1 MKPSWA
7 LVADADKII
16 NPDLERLYA
25 ARAHSHVVVVKGAS
39 HSVYESRP
47 KEVAALI
54 EEAAQKSQKL
64 GSIAM
69 NVLHI
74 QSSPRGDKSNS
85 IALTKAFL
93 SASRKILATIDEDV
107 LNIWDEN
114 LPEFDAA
121 SIGAKYKAIKHE
133 PMTDAESHTWN
144 RIQELIGRFQRA
156 NRIVLGLPMWN
167 FSIPYK
173 LKQLID
179 LTAQRNYLFTYDGK
193 EYGPSLNIPKAL
205 VVYTRGSTYREGT
218 PIPPSFDHQA
228 PYIDFW
234 LRMIGVHEVRS
245 VIVDNAWNLN
255 DAQSAA
261 SVAAAKQS
269 VERIAGGFW

>member
-1 MKPSWA
+1 
-7 LVADADKII
+7 
-16 NPDLERLYA
+16 
-25 ARAHSHVVVVKGAS
+25 
-39 HSVYESRP
+39 
-47 KEVAALI
+47 
-54 EEAAQKSQKL
+54 
-64 GSIAM
+64 M

-85 IALTKAFL
+85 IALTNAFI
-93 SASRKILATIDEDV
+93 SASRKVFSEINEDV

-114 LPEFDAA
+114 LPEFDAS

-133 PMTDAESHTWN
+133 PMTAAESYTWN

-193 EYGPSLNIPKAL
+193 KYGPYLKIPKAL
-205 VVYTRGSTYREGT
+205 VVYTRGSEYRVDT
-218 PIPPSFDHQA
+218 PIPPSFDFQA

-234 LRMIGVHEVRS
+234 LRLIGVHEIRS
-245 VIVDNAWNLN
+245 VIVDNAWNKN
-255 DAQSAA
+255 DAESAA
-261 SVAAAKQS
+261 SLAAAKRS
-269 VERIAGGFW
+269 VEEIANGFW

>member
-1 MKPSWA
+1 MK
-7 LVADADKII
+7 
-16 NPDLERLYA
+16 
-25 ARAHSHVVVVKGAS
+25 
-39 HSVYESRP
+39 
-47 KEVAALI
+47 
-54 EEAAQKSQKL
+54 
-64 GSIAM
+64 M

-85 IALTKAFL
+85 IALTNAFL
-93 SASRKILATIDEDV
+93 SASRKVLPVINEDV
-107 LNIWDEN
+107 LNVWDEN

-133 PMTDAESHTWN
+133 PLTDAESQTWN
-144 RIQELIGRFQRA
+144 RIQELIGRSQRA

-179 LTAQRNYLFTYDGK
+179 LTAQRDYLFKYDGK
-193 EYGPSLNIPKAL
+193 EYGPCLNIPKAL
-205 VVYTRGSTYREGT
+205 VVYTRGSGFREDS

-234 LRMIGVHEVRS
+234 LRLVGVREVRS
-245 VIVDNAWNLN
+245 VVVDNAWNQ
-255 DAQSAA
+255 DHAQSEASLAA
-261 SVAAAKQS
+261 CKQA
-269 VERIAGGFW
+269 VEQIVKGFWSLREYTQPPPCNFVEQASASSLR

>member
-1 MKPSWA
+1 
-7 LVADADKII
+7 
-16 NPDLERLYA
+16 
-25 ARAHSHVVVVKGAS
+25 
-39 HSVYESRP
+39 
-47 KEVAALI
+47 
-54 EEAAQKSQKL
+54 
-64 GSIAM
+64 M

-74 QSSPRGDKSNS
+74 QSSPRADKSKS
-85 IALTKAFL
+85 IALTNAFL
-93 SASRKILATIDEDV
+93 SASRKVFPAIDEDI
-107 LNIWDEN
+107 LNVWDAN

-121 SIGAKYKAIKHE
+121 SIGAKYKAIKHQ
-133 PMTDAESHTWN
+133 PMSDAESRTWN

-205 VVYTRGSTYREGT
+205 VVYTRGSAYRENT

-234 LRMIGVHEVRS
+234 LRMIGVREVRS
-245 VIVDNAWNLN
+245 LVVDNVFQD

-261 SVAAAKQS
+261 RVAAGKQS
-269 VERIAGGFW
+269 VERLVDGFW

>member
-1 MKPSWA
+1 
-7 LVADADKII
+7 
-16 NPDLERLYA
+16 
-25 ARAHSHVVVVKGAS
+25 
-39 HSVYESRP
+39 
-47 KEVAALI
+47 
-54 EEAAQKSQKL
+54 
-64 GSIAM
+64 M

-74 QSSPRGDKSNS
+74 QSSPRGENSNS
-85 IALTKAFL
+85 IALTRAFIA
-93 SASRKILATIDEDV
+93 ASRKVLPTINEDV
-107 LNIWDEN
+107 LNIWDEK

-133 PMTDAESHTWN
+133 LMTEAESRTWN
-144 RIQELIGRFQRA
+144 RILELIERFQRA
-156 NRIVLGLPMWN
+156 DRIVLGLPMWN

-193 EYGPSLNIPKAL
+193 EYGPSLNIAKAL
-205 VVYTRGSTYREGT
+205 VVYTRGSEYREGT

-234 LRMIGVHEVRS
+234 LRMIGVREIQS
-245 VIVDNAWNLN
+245 VVVDNAWNKS

-261 SVAAAKQS
+261 SMAAANQS

>member
-1 MKPSWA
+1 
-7 LVADADKII
+7 
-16 NPDLERLYA
+16 
-25 ARAHSHVVVVKGAS
+25 
-39 HSVYESRP
+39 
-47 KEVAALI
+47 
-54 EEAAQKSQKL
+54 
-64 GSIAM
+64 M

-93 SASRKILATIDEDV
+93 SASRKVLPAIEEDV
-107 LNIWDEN
+107 LNVWDEN

-121 SIGAKYKAIKHE
+121 SIGAKYKAIKNQ

-144 RIQELIGRFQRA
+144 RIQELISRFQRA

-179 LTAQRNYLFTYDGK
+179 LVAQRNYLFTYDGK
-193 EYGPSLNIPKAL
+193 EYGPLLNIPKAL
-205 VVYTRGSTYREGT
+205 VVYTRGSTYRENS
-218 PIPPSFDHQA
+218 PIPPAFDHQA

-234 LRMIGVHEVRS
+234 LRMIGVRELRV
-245 VIVDNAWNLN
+245 VIVDNAWNRD
-255 DAQSAA
+255 DADSAA
-261 SVAAAKQS
+261 SLAAAKQS
-269 VERIAGGFW
+269 VERIARDFW

>member
-1 MKPSWA
+1 
-7 LVADADKII
+7 
-16 NPDLERLYA
+16 
-25 ARAHSHVVVVKGAS
+25 
-39 HSVYESRP
+39 
-47 KEVAALI
+47 
-54 EEAAQKSQKL
+54 
-64 GSIAM
+64 M

-85 IALTKAFL
+85 IALTNAFL
-93 SASRKILATIDEDV
+93 SASRKILPAIDEDI

-121 SIGAKYKAIKHE
+121 SIGAKYKAIKHQ
-133 PMTDAESHTWN
+133 PMSDAESQTWK
-144 RIQELIGRFQRA
+144 RILELIGRFQRA

-193 EYGPSLNIPKAL
+193 QYGPSLDIPKAL
-205 VVYTRGSTYREGT
+205 VVYTRGSTYREDT

-234 LRMIGVHEVRS
+234 LRMIGVREIRS
-245 VIVDNAWNLN
+245 VVVDNAWNKD
-255 DAQSAA
+255 DAESAA
-261 SVAAAKQS
+261 SLAAAKQS
-269 VERIAGGFW
+269 LERIVNGFW

>member
-1 MKPSWA
+1 
-7 LVADADKII
+7 
-16 NPDLERLYA
+16 
-25 ARAHSHVVVVKGAS
+25 
-39 HSVYESRP
+39 
-47 KEVAALI
+47 
-54 EEAAQKSQKL
+54 
-64 GSIAM
+64 M

-74 QSSPRGDKSNS
+74 QSSPRGAKSNS
-85 IALTKAFL
+85 IALTNAFL
-93 SASRKILATIDEDV
+93 SASRKVLPLINEDI
-107 LNIWDEN
+107 LNIWREN
-114 LPEFDAA
+114 LPEFDAT

-133 PMTDAESHTWN
+133 PMSEAESHTWK

-193 EYGPSLNIPKAL
+193 EYGPCLDIPKAL
-205 VVYTRGSTYREGT
+205 VVYTRGSAYLADS

-234 LRMIGVHEVRS
+234 LRMIGVREVRS
-245 VIVDNAWNLN
+245 VVVDNAWNQ
-255 DAQSAA
+255 DDDQSAA
-261 SVAAAKQS
+261 SLAAGKQS
-269 VERIAGGFW
+269 VEGIVKDFW

>member
-1 MKPSWA
+1 M
-7 LVADADKII
+7 D
-16 NPDLERLYA
+16 
-25 ARAHSHVVVVKGAS
+25 
-39 HSVYESRP
+39 
-47 KEVAALI
+47 
-54 EEAAQKSQKL
+54 Q
-64 GSIAM
+64 M

-85 IALTKAFL
+85 IALTNAFL
-93 SASRKILATIDEDV
+93 SASRKVFPAIDEDI
-107 LNIWDEN
+107 LNVWNEN
-114 LPEFDAA
+114 LPEFDTA
-121 SIGAKYKAIKHE
+121 SIGAKYKAINHQ

-144 RIQELIGRFQRA
+144 RILELIGRFQRT

-193 EYGPSLNIPKAL
+193 QYGPLLNIPKAL
-205 VVYTRGSTYREGT
+205 VVYTRGSTYREDT

-234 LRMIGVHEVRS
+234 LRMIGVREVRS
-245 VIVDNAWNLN
+245 VVVDNAWNR
-255 DAQSAA
+255 DDVDSAA
-261 SVAAAKQS
+261 SMAAAMQS
-269 VERIAGGFW
+269 VERIVEGFW

>member
-1 MKPSWA
+1 
-7 LVADADKII
+7 
-16 NPDLERLYA
+16 
-25 ARAHSHVVVVKGAS
+25 
-39 HSVYESRP
+39 
-47 KEVAALI
+47 
-54 EEAAQKSQKL
+54 
-64 GSIAM
+64 M

-85 IALTKAFL
+85 IALTNAFL
-93 SASRKILATIDEDV
+93 SASRKVFPAIDEDV
-107 LNIWDEN
+107 LNVWHEN

-121 SIGAKYKAIKHE
+121 SIGAKYKAIRHE
-133 PMTDAESHTWN
+133 PMTEKESLTWN

-179 LTAQRNYLFTYDGK
+179 LIAQRNYLFTYDGK
-193 EYGPSLNIPKAL
+193 EYGPCLDIPKAL
-205 VVYTRGSTYREGT
+205 VVYTRGSVYREGT

-234 LRMIGVHEVRS
+234 LRMIGVHDVRS
-245 VIVDNAWNLN
+245 VVVENVFLD

-261 SVAAAKQS
+261 SLAAGMQS
-269 VERIAGGFW
+269 VERIVRDFW